1 MATKYINSITYGG
14 NEYKIIDD
22 TSGYTK
28 NTGTVTSVGL
38 ANATNG
44 GLTVSG
50 SPVTGSGSITVGHTN
65 VLTNAQTT
73 QAVYPIAID
82 KNGHISSYGTAV
94 DIPTPELFVV
104 NATITQVSDGI
115 PTGGTTDKSAQEIY
129 NAAAA
134 GLLPVIKVAMSS
146 VGTVYL
152 VAPLALTENPG
163 DSYYARFVYE
173 DQDNS
178 TFKYATL
185 HVVGT
190 NFTLTFKDGYVEND
204 SCAITVSSPLYLDSS
219 QSSSNDTGY
228 IANNNTIALSLE
240 ALGNIQPE
248 GTLQPSD
255 VTVATGDRLVITD
268 YSDSDKVARASIGF
282 DTTDTSKY
290 LRHDGT
296 WQTVQ
301 SSGGTV
307 TSVGLSNATDGGLSI
322 SGSPIT
328 SSGSIT
334 VGHSNVLSNAQSTQA
349 VYPITIDKNGHIASY
364 GTAVTPLEPFK
375 ITLTVQ
381 SGPTYVPDKT
391 YAEIAA
397 AEAAGKFVYVYFH
410 DTDAQTDMTYILPLV
425 SMNNDSD
432 EIYFECFGNGCYYVC
447 TINGQNGADFETL
460 SMGSSGGG
468 TVTSVSISGTSPISA
483 SGTVTDSGTLSVS
496 HADSGVTAGDYTKV
510 TVDSKGHATNGVFE
524 YNLYPSSSIGQLTYQ
539 DIEGDVG
546 NSVPPL
552 ISYNGQIYS
561 YDWDDTAE
569 GEMHFSHF
577 GYDMNYRPTL
587 YSFYVY
593 DGVSGVQ
600 AYSSDRLA
608 KYSEISD
615 TKVTQTVRTNDASY
629 PLLLAPSG
637 QSATTTTTANFAT
650 AATYNPSTG
659 TLSVKQKVLAGTTA
673 DTTENWIQVAS
684 KSGQI
689 YLDSV
694 GNSGGT
700 GTRGIWVGAHGTAT
714 SGKWALEVDTNNV
727 VKLNGD
733 ITGNAATATTATSAT
748 NADNAAAI
756 TPQLNNPTSSS
767 TRYIPFLTGTSS
779 SRIPYVNNGL
789 EYLTLEGT
797 ASANG
802 YGCLILGNS
811 TASGTAGNKYGAIRI
826 YASNAY
832 YTELRSAAV
841 TASRTLNLPLIT
853 ATGYLLGKSS
863 TSAIGASNQLVYFS
877 ASGVASAGIKI
888 SGGTAEPSGGSSGDI
903 YIQYSA

>member
-94 DIPTPELFVV
+94 
-104 NATITQVSDGI
+104 
-115 PTGGTTDKSAQEIY
+115 
-129 NAAAA
+129 
-134 GLLPVIKVAMSS
+134 
-146 VGTVYL
+146 
-152 VAPLALTENPG
+152 
-163 DSYYARFVYE
+163 
-173 DQDNS
+173 
-178 TFKYATL
+178 
-185 HVVGT
+185 
-190 NFTLTFKDGYVEND
+190 
-204 SCAITVSSPLYLDSS
+204 
-219 QSSSNDTGY
+219 
-228 IANNNTIALSLE
+228 
-240 ALGNIQPE
+240 
-248 GTLQPSD
+248 
-255 VTVATGDRLVITD
+255 
-268 YSDSDKVARASIGF
+268 
-282 DTTDTSKY
+282 
-290 LRHDGT
+290 
-296 WQTVQ
+296 
-301 SSGGTV
+301 
-307 TSVGLSNATDGGLSI
+307 
-322 SGSPIT
+322 
-328 SSGSIT
+328 
-334 VGHSNVLSNAQSTQA
+334 
-349 VYPITIDKNGHIASY
+349 
-364 GTAVTPLEPFK
+364 TPLEPFK

-381 SGPTYVPDKT
+381 AGPTYVPDKT

-447 TINGQNGADFETL
+447 TINGQNGADFEIL

-483 SGTVTDSGTLSVS
+483 SGTVTSSGTLSVS
-496 HADSGVTAGDYTKV
+496 HADSGVTAGSYTKV
-510 TVDSKGHATNGVFE
+510 TVDSKGHATNGTLE
-524 YNLYPSSSIGQLTYQ
+524 YYLYRDSDIDSETYNDIHNSSI
-539 DIEGDVG
+539 
-546 NSVPPL
+546 PPL
-552 ISYNGQIYS
+552 ISYNSRIYS
-561 YDWDDTAE
+561 YDWDDTPE
-569 GEMHFSHF
+569 GEMLFSHL
-577 GYDMNYRPTL
+577 GYDMNYNPTL

-593 DGVSGVQ
+593 DGVSGIQ
-600 AYSSDRLA
+600 GYSTTRLA
-608 KYSEISD
+608 EYSELSD
-615 TKVTQTVRTNDASY
+615 TKVTQTVRTNDANY

-659 TLSVKQKVLAGTTA
+659 TLSVKQKVLAGTTS
-673 DTTENWIQVAS
+673 DTTENWVQVAS

-733 ITGNAATATTATSAT
+733 ITGNAATATSATSAT
-748 NADNAAAI
+748 NADNAAAVV
-756 TPQLNNPTSSS
+756 PQLNNPTSSS
-767 TRYIPFLTGTSS
+767 TRYIPFFSGTSGN
-779 SRIPYVNNGL
+779 RIPYVNNGL